1 MPIRKWGYL
10 NGGRAAVLAARPYN
24 LISLALR
31 KITMTEPAL
40 KLEQVEKTFD
50 EVRAVDKV
58 SLDINQG
65 EFFSLLGPSGSGKTT
80 LLRIIAG
87 LETPGNGTVH
97 IGGRDVTRLPPYA
110 RGIGMVFQDFLLF
123 PHKTVAENITFPLKM
138 QGLPQ
143 SKQKEQLNWV
153 LSLVRMKGYENRYPH
168 MLSGGQKQRVA
179 LARGLVSRP
188 DILLLDEPL
197 ANLDLELRKEMEVE
211 MRRFQAELEI
221 PFIYVTHNQEEALT
235 LSSRMA
241 VMHNGK
247 FEQVGAKLDLYNTP
261 QTRFVASF
269 LGSPN
274 YIQGQIKRVEG
285 NVAILEWKELDLHVP
300 APPNANNGDKIDYF
314 LKHERILIQSPKES
328 EPVKGE
334 NRFEGTLRD
343 IIFKGQHSDY
353 FVVLSTGEELVVSA
367 ATDIPSLKIR
377 HAVEVCWLPE
387 AGDAFLTEEG

>member
-1 MPIRKWGYL
+1 
-10 NGGRAAVLAARPYN
+10 
-24 LISLALR
+24 
-31 KITMTEPAL
+31 MTAPAL
-40 KLEQVEKTFD
+40 KLQQVEKAFD
-50 EVRAVDKV
+50 KVRAVDKV
-58 SLDINQG
+58 NLEIGKG

-87 LETPGNGTVH
+87 LETPGEGTVH
-97 IGGRDVTRLPPYA
+97 IGGRDVTQLPPYA

-138 QGLPQ
+138 QRLPA
-143 SKQKEQLNWV
+143 SKQREQLNWV
-153 LSLVRMKGYENRYPH
+153 LALVRMEGYEDRYPH
-168 MLSGGQKQRVA
+168 QLSGGQKQRVA

-188 DILLLDEPL
+188 EILLLDEPL

-247 FEQVGAKLDLYNTP
+247 FEQFGAKLDLYNNP
-261 QTRFVASF
+261 KTRFVASF

-274 YIQGQIKRVEG
+274 FMRGRIKNVDGQFADLK
-285 NVAILEWKELDLHVP
+285 WKGLDLRIPLP
-300 APPNANNGDKIDYF
+300 AKASNGDRVDYF
-314 LKHERILIQSPKES
+314 LKHERILVQPPGDTAAAE
-328 EPVKGE
+328 EH
-334 NRFEGTLRD
+334 NCFEGTLRD
-343 IIFKGQHSDY
+343 VIFKGQHSDY
-353 FVVLSTGEELVVSA
+353 FVILTNGEELVVSA
-367 ATDIPSLKIR
+367 ATDIPALKIR

-387 AGDAFLTEEG
+387 AGDAFLTEEN